1 MMIDAFIFCWN
12 EEEILPFTLDYYSEF
27 CDSIILLDNFSTD
40 SSLEIAKQYSKV
52 KVISWGVAGIYD
64 DRLLTLAKNT
74 CYKDHGRGADWV
86 IVADCDEFLYHPK
99 IREKLYEYR
108 EAGITVP
115 LTEGFDMISQKF
127 PEIGSS
133 LLEQVKI
140 GVPQEGMNKSLVF
153 DPRVNLVYMTGAHSA
168 STDQNYGVM
177 GTDADGNKHLLPPST
192 SYKPTTSELREL
204 KVLHYK
210 DLSPEYKVG
219 RLKVLAPRLS
229 KWSLENKQTDHW
241 LRTEEEVLD
250 YFDRALKVA
259 EEVI

>member
-1 MMIDAFIFCWN
+1 MLIDAFIFCWN
-12 EEEILPFTLDYYSEF
+12 EEELLPFTLDYYSEF
-27 CDSIILLDNFSTD
+27 CDLITLFDNFSTD
-40 SSLEIAKQYSKV
+40 SSLEIANRYSKV
-52 KVISWGVAGIYD
+52 RVIPWGVEGVYD
-64 DRLLTLAKNT
+64 DRVLTLAKNRS
-74 CYKDHGRGADWV
+74 YKDHGRGADWV

-133 LLEQVKI
+133 ILEQEKR

-153 DPRVNLVYMTGAHSA
+153 DPRVNLVYAVGAHIA
-168 STDQNYGVM
+168 STDQYHGLFEV
-177 GTDADGNKHLLPPST
+177 DADGNQHRLPPST
-192 SYKPTTSELREL
+192 SYKPTISESREL

-210 DLSPEYKVG
+210 DLSPEYKIG

-241 LRTEEEVLD
+241 LQTEEEVLD
-250 YFDRALKVA
+250 NFDRALKVA

>member
-1 MMIDAFIFCWN
+1 MTIDAYIFCWN
-12 EEEILPFTLDYYSEF
+12 EEELLPFTLDYYSEF
-27 CDSIILLDNFSTD
+27 CDSIILFDNFSTD
-40 SSLEIAKQYSKV
+40 SSVEIAKQYPKV
-52 KVISWGVAGIYD
+52 KVISWGAEDIYD

-74 CYKDHGRGADWV
+74 CYKDYGRGADWV

-133 LLEQVKI
+133 ILEQVKR
-140 GVPQEGMNKSLVF
+140 GVPEEGMNKSLVF
-153 DPRVNLVYMTGAHSA
+153 DPRVNLVYAVGAHSA
-168 STDQNYGVM
+168 STDQTYGLFRFNELM
-177 GTDADGNKHLLPPST
+177 PPST
-192 SYKPTTSELREL
+192 SYNPTTSESCEL
-204 KVLHYK
+204 KVLHYT
-210 DLSPEYKVG
+210 DLSPEYKMG

-241 LRTEEEVLD
+241 LQTEEEVLD
-250 YFDRALKVA
+250 HFDRALKVA